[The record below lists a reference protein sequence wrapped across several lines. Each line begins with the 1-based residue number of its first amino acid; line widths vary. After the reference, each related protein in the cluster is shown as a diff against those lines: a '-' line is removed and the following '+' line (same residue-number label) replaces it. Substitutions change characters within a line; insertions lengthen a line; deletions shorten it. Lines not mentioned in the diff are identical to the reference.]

1 MSAQSNRVRCPR
13 CGKRFAVDATRLPDD
28 PAGQH
33 AKCRACGGAFLVR
46 RQGERLFVEAVGDA
60 PPPPA
65 TRGKRRVVAPP
76 PPPPSAPAPPEPA
89 RAEPTAAGVGVTPGE
104 RLGRYEIEGP
114 LGRGGM
120 GTVVRAFDPVANRHV
135 ALKVLARET
144 TPLDTLR
151 FQREI
156 AIQANIRHPHIMPIY
171 DSGYVGKTR
180 FYAMEL
186 LHDPVDLE
194 DLIRDLQSGALEMRH
209 GSEAIRSLE
218 GILRHVV
225 LPIAAAVQ
233 HANVKEGVLHRDIKP
248 ANVMVDP
255 DGWRPYLIDFGVAS
269 LLRRDNARLQGIDET
284 FPVPLRGEGVH
295 VTGTLVYMPPE
306 QARGEAHPRG
316 DVWGL
321 GALVHALVTG
331 EPPYEPAVRSRLP
344 ADVRRRNLTLLVEDA
359 VAAGNEEEAEGYR
372 RMLADLQA
380 GRERTPEI
388 LRREVLRGRV
398 RPLPPGVSRGLAAIL
413 DRAMAPDPEQ
423 RYEDAATFARDL
435 EAWLDRRPVDAVL
448 ATTST
453 AREVVYR
460 GRLFARRN
468 RRRVL
473 LGAGGA
479 IVLGAAGLAWAL
491 RPTGDDGAARRRM
504 LAAAAQ
510 QALAEGDL
518 VAASTHAFDLVSS
531 GDGAGGRAVLDV
543 VEARERFEQGL
554 AEVARWRDAAGRE
567 TDPSAREQG
576 LAAAVRRLDEVEGT
590 DGKHVPDVV
599 GAVERVAQLRATL
612 DPRFEV
618 MIADIPQG
626 ASVDVLP
633 WDPDAGAVGWNASRR
648 VVLEGPRTRLA
659 RGCYVLRVAHDGRS
673 VHLPFVVP
681 DRPQSPPVVRCPLD
695 PTSLPDGQVFV
706 PEGTFTRGPLRG
718 SSVAA
723 LVWDVREVT
732 QAEYGAWLA
741 SLPIDEA
748 WERVPRRAGDLG
760 RDGGSLWARGPDER
774 PQVPTGAASRPVEG
788 ISVRD
793 AQAFAQATG
802 ARLPTAAEWAW
813 AAVGDGPGV
822 TPVGSL
828 ADVSA
833 SSVHVDST
841 VAGPDDV
848 LASPLDRSV
857 HGLFDMAGNL
867 AEMTTTFERRGG
879 VTGWWVMGGSYLEG
893 LESTLLAAPRVVA
906 GWQPLEG
913 VGIRRVRER

>member
-1 MSAQSNRVRCPR
+1 M
-13 CGKRFAVDATRLPDD
+13 
-28 PAGQH
+28 
-33 AKCRACGGAFLVR
+33 R

-60 PPPPA
+60 PPPPP
-65 TRGKRRVVAPP
+65 TRGKRRVVAPAP
-76 PPPPSAPAPPEPA
+76 PPVPPPEPSTEA
-89 RAEPTAAGVGVTPGE
+89 PAAAGAAGVAVSPGE

-144 TPLDTLR
+144 TPLDALR

-194 DLIRDLQSGALEMRH
+194 DLIRDLRSGALETRH
-209 GSEAIRSLE
+209 GSEAVRSLE

-248 ANVMVDP
+248 SNVMVDP

-269 LLRRDNARLQGIDET
+269 LLRRDNPRLQGIDET

-306 QARGEAHPRG
+306 QARGEAHARG

-331 EPPYEPAVRSRLP
+331 EPPYEPAVRSRLSV
-344 ADVRRRNLTLLVEDA
+344 DVRRRNLALLVEDA
-359 VAAGNEEEAEGYR
+359 VAAGNEEEAGGYR

-380 GRERTPEI
+380 GRERTPET

-413 DRAMAPDPEQ
+413 DRAMAADPEQ

-460 GRLFARRN
+460 GRLFAHRH

-473 LGAGGA
+473 LGAA
-479 IVLGAAGLAWAL
+479 AAVLLGAAGVAWAL
-491 RPTGDDGAARRRM
+491 RPTGDGGAARRQT
-504 LAAAAQ
+504 LAQAAQ
-510 QALAEGDL
+510 QALADGDL
-518 VAASTHAFDLVSS
+518 AAASTHAFDLVGA
-531 GDGAGGRAVLDV
+531 GDAAGGRAVLDAV
-543 VEARERFEQGL
+543 DTRRRFEQGL
-554 AEVARWRDAAGRE
+554 AEVARWRDAAERE
-567 TDPSAREQG
+567 KEPTARELG
-576 LAAAVRRLDEVEGT
+576 LAAAARRLDEVEGP
-590 DGKHVPDVV
+590 GGERVPDVL
-599 GAVERVAQLRATL
+599 GAVERVAELRATL

-618 MIADIPQG
+618 LLVDIPPG
-626 ASVDVLP
+626 AAVDVLP
-633 WDPDAGAVGWNASRR
+633 WDPEDGAVGWNASRR

-659 RGCYVLRVAHDGRS
+659 RGCYVLRVARDGRS
-673 VHLPFVVP
+673 VHLPFLVP
-681 DRPQSPPVVRCPLD
+681 DRPQSPPAVRCPLD

-706 PEGTFTRGPLRG
+706 PEGTFAQGPFRGTHVP
-718 SSVAA
+718 A
-723 LVWDVREVT
+723 LVWDLREVT

-741 SLPIDEA
+741 TLSVSEA

-774 PQVPTGAASRPVEG
+774 PQVPSGGGSRPVEG
-788 ISVRD
+788 ISLRD
-793 AQAFAQATG
+793 ARAFAEASG

-813 AAVGDGPGV
+813 AAVGPGPGV

-828 ADVSA
+828 AQVTA
-833 SSVHVDST
+833 ASVHVDRA

-857 HGLFDMAGNL
+857 HGLFDMAGNV
-867 AEMTTTFERRGG
+867 AEMTATFERRGG

-893 LESTLLAAPRVVA
+893 IESTLLAAPRVVA